1 MVSQKDIQG
10 AINTYFA
17 ANNAFDVDGFVDAF
31 APNAS
36 MYNNPGAPPITGQDA
51 IRQVAQRFMAPYSQM
66 NATHDRVFISGNGAA
81 VLYTAQF
88 TAKNGRTASVPGID
102 IFEVNDAGKIQVLH
116 YCWDSTLVLAIVRDE
131 GSD

>member
-17 ANNAFDVDGFVDAF
+17 ANNALDVDGFVDAF

-66 NATHDRVFISGNGAA
+66 NATQDRVFISGNGAA
-81 VLYTAQF
+81 VVYTAQF
-88 TAKNGRTASVPGID
+88 TAKNGRTASVQGID
-102 IFEVNDAGKIQVLH
+102 IFEVNDQGKIQVIR
-116 YCWDSTLVLAIVRDE
+116 YYWDPTPLAAILRDE
-131 GSD
+131 AQ